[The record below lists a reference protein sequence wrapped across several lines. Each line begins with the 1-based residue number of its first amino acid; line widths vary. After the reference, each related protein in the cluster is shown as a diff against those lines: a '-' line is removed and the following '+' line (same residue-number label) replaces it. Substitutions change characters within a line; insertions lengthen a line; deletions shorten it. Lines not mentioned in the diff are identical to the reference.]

1 MLSSLAP
8 LSVTLTME
16 DLYVTINNTC
26 INKLE
31 SIEKQNLT
39 EHDLSSTTKFV
50 LTREVDAPHLQIYL
64 EPCCCAI
71 INYITH
77 V

>member
-16 DLYVTINNTC
+16 DLYATINDTC
-26 INKLE
+26 TNKFE
-31 SIEKQNLT
+31 SIGKQNLS

-50 LTREVDAPHLQIYL
+50 LTRED
-64 EPCCCAI
+64 
-71 INYITH
+71 
-77 V
+77 